1 MGFKFSTDN
10 GVIKVSQGY
19 HVVLKA
25 ECINNLY
32 YLQGSTVTDTAAVS
46 IASNTSNTKLW
57 HMHLGHMSEKGMLLL
72 HKRGYL
78 KDIGKSEF
86 CEHCVFDKQK
96 RVSFSLSTH
105 CTKGILDYIHSD
117 LWGRAPHSS
126 IGGCD
131 YMITFID
138 DFSRNVWLY
147 FLKHK
152 TMLLLYSSNGKL
164 WWKIRLAEKIK
175 KLRTN
180 NGLEFFNSE
189 FNSLCGDHGIARHK
203 TVTGTPQQNSV
214 AERMNHTIL
223 ERVCCMLSNAG
234 LWDKHGLWAEAASI
248 ACYLINRSP
257 NSAINFKIP
266 EEVWT
271 GKLVDYSNLRMFGCP
286 TYAHVNNGNLVPRA
300 QKCTFVGYGSDV
312 KGYRFCVLI
321 LKR

>member
-1 MGFKFSTDN
+1 MGTLKAMGFKFSTDN

-117 LWGRAPHSS
+117 LWGQAP
-126 IGGCD
+126 
-131 YMITFID
+131 
-138 DFSRNVWLY
+138 L
-147 FLKHK
+147 FL
-152 TMLLLYSSNGKL
+152 
-164 WWKIRLAEKIK
+164 
-175 KLRTN
+175 
-180 NGLEFFNSE
+180 LEFVIIWSRLLMI
-189 FNSLCGDHGIARHK
+189 SLEKSGFI
-203 TVTGTPQQNSV
+203 
-214 AERMNHTIL
+214 
-223 ERVCCMLSNAG
+223 
-234 LWDKHGLWAEAASI
+234 
-248 ACYLINRSP
+248 
-257 NSAINFKIP
+257 F
-266 EEVWT
+266 
-271 GKLVDYSNLRMFGCP
+271 
-286 TYAHVNNGNLVPRA
+286 
-300 QKCTFVGYGSDV
+300 
-312 KGYRFCVLI
+312 
-321 LKR
+321 